1 MPILHRQ
8 ITSAVSSADISVVI
22 AGLVQRDLP
31 SGDLS
36 SNCIRSLRKNLPGAE
51 LILSTWT
58 HCDTAGLDVDILIQM
73 PEPASILDCT
83 GRVSNFHRQRIAVA
97 AGLVRAQRKFVLKF
111 RPDLILENCTIVEA
125 FTTHFNEQR
134 PSLLSE
140 RVVIT
145 NLFIP
150 NPLRDPTLYH
160 LSDIVHFG
168 FRRDLVRIWMN
179 NVVDSVSPIGNHHPR
194 RILGNFS
201 GYTDFR
207 MLPEQALTT
216 AWLTAEGLVITL
228 THINDGSAK
237 QLDDWLTILFSN
249 FKIVEAHESGIRF
262 PERFFANTLV
272 RHNMREGLSEVP
284 LYISQAGRHKALRH
298 FTHFA
303 NKYIICWFNRNYL
316 RSIAHVV
323 AISLS
328 SGLIN
333 RIKNLNVNRHT
344 S

>member
-1 MPILHRQ
+1 MPTLYRQ
-8 ITSAVSSADISVVI
+8 IAPFVSSADISVVI
-22 AGLVQRDLP
+22 AGLVQRDFP

-36 SNCIRSLRKNLPGAE
+36 FNCIRSLRKNLPGAE

-58 HCDTAGLDVDILIQM
+58 HCDTVGLDVDILIQI
-73 PEPASILDCT
+73 PEPAPILDCT
-83 GRVSNFHRQRIAVA
+83 GRESNFHRQRIAVA
-97 AGLVRAQRKFVLKF
+97 AGLMRAQRKFVLKF

-125 FTTHFNEQR
+125 FTPHSNEQR

-168 FRRDLVRIWMN
+168 FRRDIVRIWTN
-179 NVVDSVSPIGNHHPR
+179 NVAASVSPIGNHRPR
-194 RILGNFS
+194 RIIGNFS
-201 GYTDFR
+201 GYTYFR

-216 AWLTAEGLVITL
+216 AWLTAEGLPITL

-237 QLDDWLTILFSN
+237 QLEDWLTILFSN
-249 FKIVEAHESGIRF
+249 FRIVDAHESGIRF
-262 PERFFANTLV
+262 PERFFANTLT
-272 RHNMREGLSEVP
+272 RHNVTEGLSEVP
-284 LYISQAGRHKALRH
+284 LYVSQAGRHKALRH

-303 NKYIICWFNRNYL
+303 NKYLTCWFNRNYL
-316 RSIAHVV
+316 RSVAHVIV
-323 AISLS
+323 ISLS

-333 RIKNLNVNRHT
+333 RIKNLNVNRNT